1 MQTRVKRWVQRGAGL
16 LAIAAGVTG
25 AVIALG
31 TTGMLQT
38 LEWTALDSFFR
49 LRPQEP
55 KDSRIVIVT
64 IGERDLAEIGKWPLS
79 DTVLADLIT
88 QLNRYQPKAIG
99 LGLYRD
105 VPVEPGHQL
114 LQQVFATTPNL
125 VGIEKFSEEHVAPPK
140 MLAQRGQVGF
150 ADLVLDG
157 DGRVRRGLL
166 AVRTPEGQLRPGLA
180 TQLALTYLQ
189 SKGITPQILDPNSR
203 TIQIGQA
210 VFTPL
215 RQWSGGY
222 ASIDNGGYQI
232 LLNYRGELER
242 FKTVSLLSVLRN
254 QISED
259 EIRDRIVLIGST
271 AVSADNFFYTPY
283 DAEQTTP
290 GIFVH
295 ANLASSMIS
304 AALGE
309 KRLIRTFPEPL
320 EWIWIFLGS
329 VVGAVICQQLLQP
342 HLPRRVPSSYFISVA
357 LLLSAAAL
365 YTAGLTAFIN
375 GWWVPIAAP
384 SLGLLGTTMVSG
396 LYYSH
401 KLREL
406 GCSDGLTQV
415 ANRRSFDHYLEQRL
429 WERKDLSLIL
439 CDVDFFK
446 AYNDCYGHQS
456 GDRCLQQIAEAIR
469 RAVRRRDLVARYGG
483 EEFAIILPDTT
494 AQTAFYIAER
504 IQYQIRQ
511 LHIPHRGSKVYPYV
525 TVSLGL
531 ASAPYSARLLPSDL
545 IAAADQAL
553 YHAKLLGRNQ
563 IVVQSDFTHK
573 GIVNQKSFL

>member
-1 MQTRVKRWVQRGAGL
+1 MQTRVKRWVRQGVEL
-16 LAIAAGVTG
+16 VAIAAGVTG
-25 AVIALG
+25 AVITMG
-31 TTGMLQT
+31 TTGVLQP

-49 LRPQEP
+49 LRPQGA
-55 KDSRIVIVT
+55 KDTRVVVVT
-64 IGERDLAEIGKWPLS
+64 IGEQDLAALRQWPLS
-79 DTVLADLIT
+79 DAVLAELIAH
-88 QLNRYQPKAIG
+88 LNRYQPKAIG

-105 VPVEPGHQL
+105 TPVEPGHRL
-114 LQQVFATTPNL
+114 LQQRFAASPNL
-125 VGIEKFSEEHVAPPK
+125 VGIEKFSEDPIAPPTI
-140 MLAQRGQVGF
+140 LAQRGQVGL
-150 ADLVLDG
+150 ADLVLDS

-166 AVRTPEGQLRPGLA
+166 AVRTAAGQLRPGLA
-180 TQLALTYLQ
+180 TQLALMYLQ
-189 SKGITPQILDPNSR
+189 SRGITPQITDPDTR
-203 TIQIGQA
+203 TIQLGQA

-232 LLNYRGELER
+232 LLNYRGTVDR
-242 FKTVSLLSVLRN
+242 FKTVSLMSVLNN
-254 QISED
+254 QVPEA

-271 AVSADNFFYTPY
+271 AVSTDNFFYTPY
-283 DAEQTTP
+283 DVEQTTS

-295 ANLASSMIS
+295 ANLVSSMVS

-309 KRLIRTFPEPL
+309 ERLIRTIPELL
-320 EWIWIFLGS
+320 EWLWIFLGATT
-329 VVGAVICQQLLQP
+329 GAAICRQLLQP
-342 HLPRRVPSSYFISVA
+342 HLPRVPSSYFISVA
-357 LLLSAAAL
+357 LLVSATAL
-365 YTAGLTAFIN
+365 YAVGLVVFIS
-375 GWWVPIAAP
+375 GWWIPIAAP
-384 SLGLLGTTMVSG
+384 SLGLLGAAMVSG

-415 ANRRSFDHYLEQRL
+415 ANRRSFDLYLEQRL
-429 WERKDLSLIL
+429 WEKKDLSLIL

-446 AYNDCYGHQS
+446 AYNDCYGHQA

-469 RAVRRRDLVARYGG
+469 SAVRRRDLVARYGG

-494 AQTAFYIAER
+494 PETAFYIAER

-511 LHIPHRGSKVYPYV
+511 LSIPHRGSKGHSQV

-531 ASAPYSARLLPSDL
+531 ASAPYSARLLPTDL

-553 YHAKLLGRNQ
+553 YHAKLSGRNR
-563 IVVQSDFTHK
+563 IVVRSDFTAQ
-573 GIVNQKSFL
+573 GIVNQKSSF